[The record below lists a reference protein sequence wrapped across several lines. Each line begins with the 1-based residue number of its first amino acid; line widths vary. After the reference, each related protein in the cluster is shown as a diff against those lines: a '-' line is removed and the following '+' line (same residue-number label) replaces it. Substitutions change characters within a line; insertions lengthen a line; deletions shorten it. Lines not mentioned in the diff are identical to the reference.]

1 MENLKT
7 ILALLGG
14 WGLVLGVVLSCVL
27 GHLAGRNLAKDVYD
41 AVDIDREIP

>member
-7 ILALLGG
+7 VLALLGG
-14 WGLVLGVVLSCVL
+14 WSLVLGVVLSCVL
-27 GHLAGRNLAKDVYD
+27 GNLAGRNLVEDLYD